1 MFFAFMGSKIG
12 KLITTMVA
20 LLGAVLLIFKAGQ
33 RDQKKAQKIK
43 DLEGYQETR
52 EKIDEVEVNTDR
64 AAATKRLR
72 DNGDLR

>member
-1 MFFAFMGSKIG
+1 MFFAFIGSKIG

-72 DNGDLR
+72 NNGDLR

>member
-1 MFFAFMGSKIG
+1 MFFAFIGSKIG
-12 KLITTMVA
+12 KLITTMAA

-33 RDQKKAQKIK
+33 RDQKKAQKVK

-64 AAATKRLR
+64 AAALKRLR

>member
-1 MFFAFMGSKIG
+1 MFFAFIGSKIG

-33 RDQKKAQKIK
+33 RDQKKAQKVK

-64 AAATKRLR
+64 AAALKRLR

>member
-1 MFFAFMGSKIG
+1 MFFAFIGSKIG

-33 RDQKKAQKIK
+33 RDQKKAQKVK

-52 EKIDEVEVNTDR
+52 EKIDEV
-64 AAATKRLR
+64 
-72 DNGDLR
+72 

>member
-1 MFFAFMGSKIG
+1 MFFAFIGSKIG

-33 RDQKKAQKIK
+33 RDQKKAQKVK

-64 AAATKRLR
+64 TAALKRLR

>member
-1 MFFAFMGSKIG
+1 MFFAFIGSKIG

-33 RDQKKAQKIK
+33 RDQKKAQKVK